1 MIKKKLLKMKMKII
15 MILKLIK
22 KKNRKNKSIKLMNF
36 RID

>member
-22 KKNRKNKSIKLMNF
+22 KKNRKNKSIKLLNF